1 MAEAQ
6 GETLARTLEAVFS
19 KIERERM
26 HDVPILNPALRVACI
41 GMRPFEGGWLCVLI
55 TPWFIN
61 LVLLPGDT
69 ASAEAWDSVPSGT
82 KLVHRFPAG
91 AFEFLCS
98 SEDGIGPYRTCSLF
112 SPVFEFENQDAAL
125 AAAEASL
132 TALFDARLDPANEAA
147 AAQTEA
153 ASGPVKP
160 QPPKL
165 SRRGL
170 LFGSGK

>member
-1 MAEAQ
+1 MAEAA

-19 KIERERM
+19 MIERERM
-26 HDVPILNPALRVACI
+26 HDVPILNPALSVACI
-41 GMRPFEGGWLCVLI
+41 GMRPFEGGWLSVLI

-61 LVLLPGDT
+61 LVLLPGD
-69 ASAEAWDSVPSGT
+69 AAGAEAWGAMPSGS
-82 KLVHRFPAG
+82 KPVHRFPAG
-91 AFEFLCS
+91 QFEFICA

-147 AAQTEA
+147 AAQAEA
-153 ASGPVKP
+153 AAPGETAAAKAEPPRSPV
-160 QPPKL
+160 
-165 SRRGL
+165 R
-170 LFGSGK
+170 FG